1 MGKDFRKQRGRKIEE
16 VVFPLPDSLHNI
28 PEWYAD
34 FITQVKERITH
45 ERIKTVLSANAALI
59 VLYWEIGAR
68 ILDRQQSEGWGAK
81 VIDRMSYDLKGDFP
95 EMQGFSPRNLKYMRK
110 FAEAWP
116 DIELVQ
122 RTVALIPWRSNIA
135 LLDKLDDQETR
146 LWYAHKTLELGLKTE
161 IANIF

>member
-1 MGKDFRKQRGRKIEE
+1 
-16 VVFPLPDSLHNI
+16 
-28 PEWYAD
+28 
-34 FITQVKERITH
+34 
-45 ERIKTVLSANAALI
+45 
-59 VLYWEIGAR
+59 GAR

-81 VIDRMSYDLKGDFP
+81 VIDRMSYDLKGAFP

-110 FAEAWP
+110 LAEAWP

-146 LWYAHKTLELGLKTE
+146 LWYAHKTLELGLITE
-161 IANIF
+161 LVNIFLTSTRQTGYSIPPRRQCFNVVCKNQIQRTFPQ